1 MTGYQAL
8 REHAAWIDL
17 APRGRIFATGEDRA
31 RLLHAMTTN
40 HVQQLQPGQ
49 GLYAFFLNAQG
60 RILGDVNVLC
70 LQDRFLLDTEPEVRR
85 KLYEHLDRYII
96 ADDVTLEDASD
107 LLTAVSL
114 EGPASAEVLEAI
126 GAPRP
131 ASECGVAEWDG
142 VIVAN
147 LNTTGSPGC
156 FLIAPLERRAEL
168 ISQLEAAGAVAAT
181 PDEARVV
188 RIENARP
195 RYGEEI
201 TERFLVQETQQMH
214 AVHFSKGCYLGQ
226 EIVERV
232 RSRAHI
238 HRMLM
243 PLEIEGADV
252 PQPGVKLQFEG
263 QDRGDLVSAAWSPA
277 LGKVV
282 GMAYLRVEQARP
294 GVELDLAGRKATVRP
309 MPPRTAPC

>member
-17 APRGRIFATGEDRA
+17 AARGRIFASGEDRA

-40 HVQQLQPGQ
+40 HIQQLQPGE

-70 LQDRFLLDTEPEVRR
+70 LPDRFLLDTEPEVRR

-96 ADDVTLEDASD
+96 ADDVTLEDASE
-107 LLTAVSL
+107 LLTAIGL
-114 EGPASAEVLEAI
+114 EGPAAAEVLEAI

-131 ASECGVAEWDG
+131 PSECGVADWDG

-181 PDEARVV
+181 ADEARVV

-243 PLEIEGADV
+243 PLEIEGEDV
-252 PQPGVKLQFEG
+252 PEPGVKLQFEG
-263 QDRGDLVSAAWSPA
+263 QDRGDLVSAAYSPA
-277 LGKVV
+277 LAKVV
-282 GMAYLRVEQARP
+282 AMAYLRVEQARP
-294 GVELDLAGRKATVRP
+294 GVELDLAGRKVTVRP
-309 MPPRTAPC
+309 MPARSAPC

>member
-17 APRGRIFATGEDRA
+17 AARGRIFATGEDRA

-70 LQDRFLLDTEPEVRR
+70 LPDRFLLDTEPEVRR

-181 PDEARVV
+181 ADEARVV

-263 QDRGDLVSAAWSPA
+263 QDRGDLVSATWSPA

-282 GMAYLRVEQARP
+282 GMAYLR
-294 GVELDLAGRKATVRP
+294 VELDLAGRKATVRP

>member
-17 APRGRIFATGEDRA
+17 ASRGRIYATGEDRA

-40 HVQQLQPGQ
+40 HVQKLQPGE

-60 RILGDVNVLC
+60 RILGDVNMLC
-70 LQDRFLLDTEPEVRR
+70 LPDRFLLDVEPEVRQ

-96 ADDVTLEDASD
+96 ADDVTLEDATSR
-107 LLTAVSL
+107 LTSVSV
-114 EGPASAEVLEAI
+114 EGPSSPEVLEAA

-131 ASECGVAEWDG
+131 ENECGVIDWDG
-142 VIVAN
+142 VLVAN
-147 LNTTGSPGC
+147 CNTTGSAGYI
-156 FLIAPLERRAEL
+156 LIAPVERRADL
-168 ISQLEAAGAVAAT
+168 IAKLEAAGAVPAT
-181 PDEARVV
+181 TAEARVV
-188 RIENARP
+188 RIENAKP

-238 HRMLM
+238 HRLLM
-243 PLEIEGADV
+243 PLEIEGQDV
-252 PQPGVKLQFEG
+252 PEPGVKLQWEG
-263 QDRGDLVSAAWSPA
+263 QDRGELVSAAYSPA
-277 LGKVV
+277 LGKVA
-282 GMAYLRVEQARP
+282 GMAYVRVEQARA
-294 GVELDLAGRKATVRP
+294 GAELHLAGRKVTVRP